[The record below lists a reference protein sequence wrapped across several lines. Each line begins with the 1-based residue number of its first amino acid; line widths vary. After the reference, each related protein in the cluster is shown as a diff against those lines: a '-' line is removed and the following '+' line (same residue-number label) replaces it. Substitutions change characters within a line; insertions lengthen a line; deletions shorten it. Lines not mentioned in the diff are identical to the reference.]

1 MQMLRVLL
9 TCAVAVLYHS
19 DSVQCTLYN
28 TVGASAVNAD
38 DVRVVVGF
46 RSCSGA
52 DDVNADAASGA
63 DVCCY
68 CCFFRG

>member
-1 MQMLRVLL
+1 M
-9 TCAVAVLYHS
+9 
-19 DSVQCTLYN
+19 YN

-46 RSCSGA
+46 CSCSGA
-52 DDVNADAASGA
+52 DVNADAASGA
-63 DVCCY
+63 DVCCC

>member
-1 MQMLRVLL
+1 MHQQGDACIYTM
-9 TCAVAVLYHS
+9 
-19 DSVQCTLYN
+19 YN
-28 TVGASAVNAD
+28 TVGLGASAVNAD

-63 DVCCY
+63 DVCCC